1 MLKSA
6 EWRSL
11 AYHAKP
17 RFQQRLIEGP
27 AIVGDHH
34 FEFFEMFK
42 HRTQLTGFFAKLAHE
57 KLPDSKAL
65 RCDAANADEERIGT
79 RSASQAS
86 CFGIEKAPL
95 RGRHFLNLPVRN
107 WIQKIVRKVL
117 QVCNPNAAVP
127 PM

>member
-1 MLKSA
+1 MLERA

-11 AYHAKP
+11 ARHAKA

-57 KLPDSKAL
+57 KLPNSKPL

-79 RSASQAS
+79 RSTSQAS
-86 CFGIEKAPL
+86 SFGIEKAPL
-95 RGRHFLNLPVRN
+95 RGRHALNLSVRN
-107 WIQKIVRKVL
+107 WIQKLFPQVL
-117 QVCNPNAAVP
+117 QLCNP
-127 PM
+127 